1 MCATFVVYH
10 VPNCSD
16 GEWASGIEAAP
27 GQFFPSRRVL
37 TESAAAMDAVAM
49 NVALRRN
56 PWLASEL
63 CRALAEIILT
73 YR

>member
-10 VPNCSD
+10 VPNCPE
-16 GEWASGIEAAP
+16 GEWASGIELAP
-27 GQFFPSRRVL
+27 GRFLPAGHFL

-49 NVALRRN
+49 NAALRRN

-63 CRALAEIILT
+63 CRVLAEIIVSLP
-73 YR
+73 